1 MDKRKGMYLS
11 VITPEGEF
19 YGGLVE
25 SIVVRTLDGY
35 LGLQENRMPA
45 CILLHDEGSL
55 RFREKDA
62 EPGSEMI
69 RLSLSGGIA
78 FVDGE
83 VTVYTDSAQI
93 AEDAEPA

>member
-19 YGGLVE
+19 YEGFVE
-25 SIVVRTLDGY
+25 SIVVRALDGY
-35 LGLQENRMPA
+35 LGIQENRMPA
-45 CILLHDEGSL
+45 CILLHDEGEL
-55 RFREKDA
+55 RFREQDA

-69 RLSLSGGIA
+69 HMRLSGGIA

-83 VTVYTDSAQI
+83 VTVYTDQAEP